1 MTIKIINITKN
12 PLSLMGEVASTCW
25 GSNPKDL
32 KKVGI
37 ECIESGHHRVMEY
50 PDMIISIEGYSA
62 RMIRELYTHVV
73 GTTRLQ
79 ESTRYIDCSSFDY
92 YIPESIKTNPNAI
105 AIYYRVMGEITQSYE
120 ELQELDI
127 PKQDVANI
135 LPLGMTSKI
144 VLKINLRAL
153 LHMAELRL
161 CKRALQEF
169 QDFMKELKLS
179 LIHQDEEWFHI
190 MFNYYKPKCKIV
202 GYCTEKFSCGMMQM
216 KEKVLNS

>member
-25 GSNPKDL
+25 GSTGSKQI
-32 KKVGI
+32 GI
-37 ECIESGHHRVMEY
+37 DCIQSGHHRVLEY
-50 PDMIISIEGYSA
+50 PDMIIEISGYSA

-79 ESTRYIDCSSFDY
+79 ESTRYINCSDFEY
-92 YIPESIKTNPNAI
+92 YIPDSIKNNEPAR
-105 AIYYRVMGEITQSYE
+105 YYYDQAMLMIQGAYQALTE
-120 ELQELDI
+120 DCKI

-161 CKRALQEF
+161 CKRALPEF
-169 QDFMKELKLS
+169 QDFMNELRYGLE
-179 LIHQDEEWFHI
+179 HEGDEWQYI
-190 MFNYYKPKCKIV
+190 MDNYYKPKCKIA
-202 GYCTEKFSCGMMQM
+202 GYCIEKNSCFLMPM
-216 KEKVLNS
+216 KDEVIK